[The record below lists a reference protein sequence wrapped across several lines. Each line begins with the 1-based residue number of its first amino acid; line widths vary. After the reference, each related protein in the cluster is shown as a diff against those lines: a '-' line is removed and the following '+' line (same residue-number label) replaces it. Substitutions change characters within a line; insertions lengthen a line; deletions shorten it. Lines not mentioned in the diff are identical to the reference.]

1 MASTPLAYQ
10 ELTHSPRVTRRS
22 PVTAVSRRAL
32 TFKDAVNSAIR
43 SALTPGGDPS
53 RDVPLPAFDM
63 GEPRVP
69 LEHAL
74 RLAADLADEEI
85 ARKLAGGK

>member
-1 MASTPLAYQ
+1 MRTTVTLDPDVA
-10 ELTHSPRVTRRS
+10 ELLRRLM
-22 PVTAVSRRAL
+22 TERGL

-74 RLAADLADEEI
+74 RLAADLTDEEI

>member
-1 MASTPLAYQ
+1 MRTTVTLDPDVA
-10 ELTHSPRVTRRS
+10 ELLRRLM
-22 PVTAVSRRAL
+22 TERGL

-43 SALTPGGDPS
+43 SALTPGDDPS

-85 ARKLAGGK
+85 ARELAGGK

>member
-1 MASTPLAYQ
+1 MRTTVTLDPDVA
-10 ELTHSPRVTRRS
+10 ELLRRLM
-22 PVTAVSRRAL
+22 TERGL

-43 SALTPGGDPS
+43 SALTPGDDPS

>member
-1 MASTPLAYQ
+1 MRTTVTLDPDVA
-10 ELTHSPRVTRRS
+10 ELLRRLM
-22 PVTAVSRRAL
+22 TERGL